1 MSYIAVSMCIVEIHE
16 MDIISTNKTVTKESK
31 QTKTKTFVG
40 GSEKNCSEWFHKE
53 PPSNF
58 HELFVGGGINCFFY
72 KFLILLGSRSRS

>member
-58 HELFVGGGINCFFY
+58 HEISVGGGINCFFY